1 MKLITLN
8 FRYRQH
14 TFDRGNPIQSGHP
27 IPATLYVIMV
37 TVDIDAHGGIMRTN
51 ILPEVYA
58 SYAEALAVAEKLPSA
73 TGILTLTAQVT
84 AAKALVKDPQI
95 L

>member
-1 MKLITLN
+1 
-8 FRYRQH
+8 
-14 TFDRGNPIQSGHP
+14 
-27 IPATLYVIMV
+27 
-37 TVDIDAHGGIMRTN
+37 MRTN